1 LSQDEIQAPG
11 SKKTMKPYFSLII
24 LGFLFESQPA
34 FSQTSSSS
42 TYAVLTQ
49 NHKLMEL
56 DNPSVSFAPAFM
68 GQLSGMS
75 NAREA
80 GGGLSCVVILNP
92 DWAYP
97 NALVTPF
104 CFNAQTDCI
113 RYDLM
118 QQQLKV
124 ASGPSLETA
133 KKLASAMR
141 ESAILSLYGCK
152 LALEASLRGS
162 QLQLPQ
168 AGSYG
173 TPPQGA
179 TPPIAR

>member
-1 LSQDEIQAPG
+1 
-11 SKKTMKPYFSLII
+11 MKPYFSVII
-24 LGFLFESQPA
+24 FGLLFESQAA

-56 DNPSVSFAPAFM
+56 DNPSVKFSVQFM
-68 GQLSGMS
+68 GQLSGMA
-75 NAREA
+75 NARE
-80 GGGLSCVVILNP
+80 GGGELSCTVILNP

-118 QQQLKV
+118 QQQLKL
-124 ASGPSLETA
+124 ATGPALETA
-133 KKLASAMR
+133 RKLASSMR
-141 ESAILSLYGCK
+141 EFAILSLYGCK

-173 TPPQGA
+173 PPGQGA

>member
-1 LSQDEIQAPG
+1 
-11 SKKTMKPYFSLII
+11 MKSYFSLIV
-24 LGFLFESQPA
+24 LGFLLEGQAA

-56 DNPSVSFAPAFM
+56 DNPSVKFAEQFM
-68 GQLSGMS
+68 GQLSGMA
-75 NAREA
+75 NAREGA
-80 GGGLSCVVILNP
+80 GTLSCTVILNP

-118 QQQLKV
+118 QQQLKI
-124 ASGPSLETA
+124 SKGPALEAA
-133 KKLASAMR
+133 KVLYSQMR

-173 TPPQGA
+173 SPGQGA